1 MLNNISVF
9 VMGYIVYFI
18 VIVFFGFK
26 MEGLYRDCIY
36 KVFCFVI
43 MVFEII
49 KVFKYMLVLNWLM
62 ELR

>member
-26 MEGLYRDCIY
+26 MEGGLYRDCIY
-36 KVFCFVI
+36 KVFC
-43 MVFEII
+43 
-49 KVFKYMLVLNWLM
+49 LVMYYDIWNN
-62 ELR
+62 

>member
-1 MLNNISVF
+1 MLNNSVF
-9 VMGYIVYFI
+9 VMGYIVNFI

-49 KVFKYMLVLNWLM
+49 KVFKYMLVLN
-62 ELR
+62 